1 MSDICMIL
9 IILGVDVL
17 FLSSYYFIRMH
28 DLKKEEE
35 EYERKN
41 NRDN

>member
-28 DLKKEEE
+28 NLKKGE